1 MTATGTGEARRGR
14 AAVGG
19 RLALAFFQRRE
30 ASILLVVVALI
41 VYFAAQEQS
50 FYEGDNVRTI
60 GERLAPLAL
69 IAAGEVMLLICGEID
84 LSPGFVYAL
93 APFMVFYCDNVG
105 IPVGVGVVV
114 AVVASA
120 LVGLTNGVITVFFG
134 LPSFITTL
142 GMAFLLNGITLTTS
156 EGVQVLM
163 PGGETFTKIFA
174 DPKPI
179 PDIPWRDKIGGIQ
192 LPNEI
197 PLPATFLWALG
208 IILLIHL
215 VLTRTR
221 WGLYTIATGGNIV
234 GASESGVN
242 VRGIKIGNF
251 VLCSVLGGFAG
262 ILESVRITSILPLQ
276 GGYPVMFLAVAGAV
290 IGGTSLFG
298 GLGTITGAF
307 LGVLVLVILENGFN
321 IIGVSA
327 FKFNIVIGSAILV
340 AMALNVYLARVRTLG
355 RFEWPFAG
363 LRRIVSQ
370 RR

>member
-1 MTATGTGEARRGR
+1 VTVAESEARVTRPPVGR
-14 AAVGG
+14 
-19 RLALAFFQRRE
+19 RLAVAFFSRRE
-30 ASILLVVVALI
+30 ASILLVTIGLI
-41 VYFAAQEQS
+41 LYFALQREA
-50 FYEGDNVRTI
+50 FYEADNARTI
-60 GERLAPLAL
+60 AERLAPLAL

-93 APFMVFYCDNVG
+93 SPFVVFFSSNVG
-105 IPVGVGVVV
+105 IPIGIGVVL
-114 AVVASA
+114 ALVVAA

-134 LPSFITTL
+134 VPSFITTL

-156 EGVQVLM
+156 KGIQVLM
-163 PGGETFTKIFA
+163 PGGETFTKILA
-174 DPKPI
+174 DPEPI
-179 PDIPWRDKIGGIQ
+179 PGV
-192 LPNEI
+192 

-208 IILLIHL
+208 IILAVH
-215 VLTRTR
+215 VALTRTR
-221 WGLYTIATGGNIV
+221 WGLYTIATGGNLV

-242 VRGIKIGNF
+242 VRGVKIGNF

-262 ILESVRITSILPLQ
+262 ILESTRITSILPLQ

-340 AMALNVYLARVRTLG
+340 AMALNVYIARVRTVG
-355 RFEWPFAG
+355 RFEWPLAG
-363 LRRIVSQ
+363 MRRSLG
-370 RR
+370 RAR